1 MAPTL
6 TPGDRVIIRL
16 LNADDPLPPIGSIVV
31 AWHPKAEATRIVKR
45 LTGCTDDGLLL
56 LLGDNPSESS
66 DSRQFGTVGRNLLIG
81 AVTAVVR

>member
-16 LNADDPLPPIGSIVV
+16 LNADDPLPPIGSIV

-45 LTGCTDDGLLL
+45 LTGYTDDGLLL